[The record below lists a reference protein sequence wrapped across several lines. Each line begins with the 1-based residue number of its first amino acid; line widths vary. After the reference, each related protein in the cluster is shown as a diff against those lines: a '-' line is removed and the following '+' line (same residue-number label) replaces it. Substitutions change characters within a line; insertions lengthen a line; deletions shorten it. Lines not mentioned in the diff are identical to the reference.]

1 MLTRY
6 RVGIIPSLLEMRVHC
21 FDVDDM
27 EIWEETGNLFDMLE
41 YIDGSVD
48 LEDCTVVIQTE
59 GMMTAKFDLWKSF
72 KKVFAKRFK
81 YWTWEKRRGTKYI
94 PDEYKE
100 SDLQVEYFAQLKQY
114 GVYNEKAIVS
124 KIIAEYYKRLDV
136 EVLGAE
142 FTNVLDKIMQPRSNK
157 PKSMQQSDIV
167 ILKT

>member
-6 RVGIIPSLLEMRVHC
+6 RVGIVPSLLDMQVHC
-21 FDVDDM
+21 FDVDEM
-27 EIWEETGNLFDMLE
+27 EIWEESGNLFDMLE

-48 LEDCTVVIQTE
+48 LEDCTVVIQTA
-59 GMMTAKFDLWKSF
+59 GMMTAKFTLWNEF

-81 YWTWEKRRGTKYI
+81 YWTWEKRRGTQYI

-100 SDLQVEYFAQLKQY
+100 SDLQSEYFTHLKDY

-124 KIIAEYYKRLDV
+124 KIVAEYYKRLDV
-136 EVLGAE
+136 EVVGVE
-142 FTNVLDKIMQPRSNK
+142 FTDVMEKIMQPRSNK
-157 PKSMQQSDIV
+157 PKSLQYSDIN